1 MVKTNQN
8 LQLSARDVVHEL
20 SILES
25 RKNNQAGT
33 SALSGGLQSRST
45 PKRTGSCRKASS
57 SKRGLRKSSSL
68 TNGMSPGRNK
78 TALREYGTEA
88 RGLDLSPF
96 YNHLSMRPSWATP
109 VNSSLQLKGED
120 IETYLNIRLR

>member
-1 MVKTNQN
+1 LGLLVGGN
-8 LQLSARDVVHEL
+8 AGEL

-25 RKNNQAGT
+25 RKHIQAST
-33 SALSGGLQSRST
+33 SALSGGLHPSST
-45 PKRTGSCRKASS
+45 PKRIGLVPKSKSS
-57 SKRGLRKSSSL
+57 SKRGSRKSSSL

-96 YNHLSMRPSWATP
+96 YNHLSMRPSWASADALSTAP
-109 VNSSLQLKGED
+109 
-120 IETYLNIRLR
+120 RRRH

>member
-1 MVKTNQN
+1 MYIMVKTYEN
-8 LQLSARDVVHEL
+8 LELLAQDLGSEL

-25 RKNNQAGT
+25 RKHNQAVVC
-33 SALSGGLQSRST
+33 SISGGLQSRST
-45 PKRTGSCRKASS
+45 PRRIGLVPQSKSS

-96 YNHLSMRPSWATP
+96 YIHLPLRPSWASADAYSITP
-109 VNSSLQLKGED
+109 
-120 IETYLNIRLR
+120 RRRR

>member
-1 MVKTNQN
+1 MVKTYEN
-8 LQLSARDVVHEL
+8 LELFGPDLLRVL

-33 SALSGGLQSRST
+33 SALSGGLLSRST
-45 PKRTGSCRKASS
+45 PKRIDQCRKAGYELS
-57 SKRGLRKSSSL
+57 RGLRKSSSL
-68 TNGMSPGRNK
+68 TNGMGPGRNK

-96 YNHLSMRPSWATP
+96 YNHLSMRPSWAPP
-109 VNSSLQLKGED
+109 VNSSL
-120 IETYLNIRLR
+120 

>member
-1 MVKTNQN
+1 MYIMVKTHQN
-8 LQLSARDVVHEL
+8 LQLLARDSVHEL

-25 RKNNQAGT
+25 RKHNQAVVD
-33 SALSGGLQSRST
+33 SNSEGLQITST
-45 PKRTGSCRKASS
+45 PQRIDQCRKAGHFT
-57 SKRGLRKSSSL
+57 RGSRKSSSL

-96 YNHLSMRPSWATP
+96 YNHLSMRPSWASADALSTAP
-109 VNSSLQLKGED
+109 
-120 IETYLNIRLR
+120 RRRH